1 MLIKLFRLSVSQER
15 GITTFAALERI
26 IRRGANSLSFFAHYE
41 SYGVSLILYGNKK
54 NNNVSAN
61 FYLVLCVFVY
71 PFYISLASIFFDFS
85 VLIVF
90 QLSKL
95 KVIEQIIEEWIYCYP
110 SRTLS
115 EEKIQILKEQ
125 HYQNLRDDMR
135 GVVSGIVSAPAW
147 ICREIDL
154 EEGANWFLVVAT
166 CLDLIHSNK
175 NGTIITKYTDHFHN
189 NLG

>member
-1 MLIKLFRLSVSQER
+1 M
-15 GITTFAALERI
+15 
-26 IRRGANSLSFFAHYE
+26 
-41 SYGVSLILYGNKK
+41 
-54 NNNVSAN
+54 
-61 FYLVLCVFVY
+61 
-71 PFYISLASIFFDFS
+71 
-85 VLIVF
+85 F

-95 KVIEQIIEEWIYCYP
+95 KIIEQIIEEWIYCYP

-115 EEKIQILKEQ
+115 EEKIEILKEQ

-135 GVVSGIVSAPAW
+135 GVVSGLVSAPTW

-154 EEGANWFLVVAT
+154 EEGSNWFLVLAT

-175 NGTIITKYTDHFHN
+175 DGKIITKYTDHFHN

>member
-1 MLIKLFRLSVSQER
+1 MKRLLYLSDFLKLRLVQIFT
-15 GITTFAALERI
+15 GLCALL
-26 IRRGANSLSFFAHYE
+26 AN
-41 SYGVSLILYGNKK
+41 
-54 NNNVSAN
+54 
-61 FYLVLCVFVY
+61 
-71 PFYISLASIFFDFS
+71 PFYPCFVSIFFDLSFT
-85 VLIVF
+85 IVF

-95 KVIEQIIEEWIYCYP
+95 KIIEEWIYCYP
-110 SRTLS
+110 SRTIS
-115 EEKIQILKEQ
+115 QEKIELLKEQ
-125 HYQNLRDDMR
+125 HYQNLKDDMK

-175 NGTIITKYTDHFHN
+175 EGKIITKYTDHFHN

>member
-1 MLIKLFRLSVSQER
+1 MLVQIFTELCTL
-15 GITTFAALERI
+15 L
-26 IRRGANSLSFFAHYE
+26 ANCFTR
-41 SYGVSLILYGNKK
+41 
-54 NNNVSAN
+54 
-61 FYLVLCVFVY
+61 
-71 PFYISLASIFFDFS
+71 ISLVFFFGFVWDP
-85 VLIVF
+85 IVF

-95 KVIEQIIEEWIYCYP
+95 KIIEQIIEEWIYCYP

-115 EEKIQILKEQ
+115 EEKIEILKEQ

-154 EEGANWFLVVAT
+154 EEGANWFLVIAT

-175 NGTIITKYTDHFHN
+175 EGKIITKYTDHFHN

>member
-1 MLIKLFRLSVSQER
+1 MQIFTGLC
-15 GITTFAALERI
+15 ALLTNLLTY
-26 IRRGANSLSFFAHYE
+26 ASLRFIF
-41 SYGVSLILYGNKK
+41 
-54 NNNVSAN
+54 
-61 FYLVLCVFVY
+61 
-71 PFYISLASIFFDFS
+71 SICP
-85 VLIVF
+85 VPIVF

-95 KVIEQIIEEWIYCYP
+95 KIIEQIIEEWIYCYP

-115 EEKIQILKEQ
+115 EGKIEILKDQ

-135 GVVSGIVSAPAW
+135 GVVCGIVPAPAW

-175 NGTIITKYTDHFHN
+175 DRKIITKYTDHFIT
-189 NLG
+189 NLADQ